1 MGDYAL
7 LYILFAPFVGAI
19 ALIFV
24 SNRQAMLVRGIAAGS
39 ALVSLLASLYLF
51 FAYDHVKGGFQFVQR
66 FEWSRQLGISLHLG
80 VDGIGTPLVLA
91 SSILLFAGIFVSWHI
106 KDRTKEF
113 YIWLLILAAATIGV
127 FMSLD
132 LFFLFFFYEMSV
144 IPMYLLLG
152 MWGSHTKKYNE
163 MTDPDGLKQRDSVGF
178 IFNFG
183 SNSKEYAAMKLVL
196 FLSAFAIVAL
206 MGILLI
212 YKYSG
217 LNTFDILVLREQA
230 KLMNIPVLGTTLDK
244 IIWLLIFFGFAS
256 IAPLWPLHS
265 WSPVGH
271 AAAPAATSMLHA
283 GVLMKLG
290 HFSIIRVAFEI
301 LPETTRELMPIAAVL
316 CMFSIVYG
324 GFVAFYAKDTKY
336 VIGYSSSSHMGY
348 VFLGMAALDYISLTG
363 AVMYM
368 FAHAMATG
376 MLFAM
381 AGWVY
386 DQTHSRDIPSLG
398 GLSNRMPFISGCFV
412 VACMASIGVPVTRY
426 LAVPGAGALAGAV
439 AKISRPC
446 ILKSAQFG
454 YDGKGQVRIAAG
466 TDLAEAWRHMGADL
480 GILEAEVD
488 FALEAS
494 VIIARGVDGGMALYP
509 PVENRHRHH
518 ILDETIAPARLAEST
533 VQQAEDTARRIAEA
547 LDLVGL
553 LAVELFV
560 TKDGKVLVNELAP
573 RPHNSGHWTIDACVT
588 SQFEQF
594 VRAVCG
600 LPLGSTAHHS
610 AAVMKNLIG
619 DEVGQWQE
627 ILRDPDAKLHLYGKA
642 EARPGRKMGHVTRLK
657 PLK

>member
-1 MGDYAL
+1 MGEYAL
-7 LYILFAPFVGAI
+7 LYILFAPFVGAL

-24 SNRQAMLVRGIAAGS
+24 SNRQPTLVRGIAAS
-39 ALVSLLASLYLF
+39 AAFVSLVASLYIF
-51 FAYDHVKGGFQFVQR
+51 YGYDPVQGGFQFVQK
-66 FEWSRQLGISLHLG
+66 FAWSKELGIALYLG

-106 KDRTKEF
+106 KDRAKEF

-132 LFFLFFFYEMSV
+132 LFFLYFFYEMSV

-152 MWGSHTKKYNE
+152 MWGSHTKKYLE
-163 MTDPDGLKQRDSVGF
+163 MTDPEGLKQRDSVGF

-196 FLSAFAIVAL
+196 FLSAFAVAAL

-212 YKYSG
+212 YKFSG

-230 KLMNIPVLGTTLDK
+230 NLMNIPVLGTTLDK
-244 IIWLLIFFGFAS
+244 IIWILVFFGFAS
-256 IAPLWPLHS
+256 IAPIWPLHS

-316 CMFSIVYG
+316 CMFSIIYG

-348 VFLGMAALDYISLTG
+348 VFLGMAALNYISLSG
-363 AVMYM
+363 AVIYM

-386 DQTHSRDIPSLG
+386 DQTHTRDIPSLG
-398 GLSNRMPFISGCFV
+398 GLSNKMPFISGCFIV
-412 VACMASIGVPVTRY
+412 GCMASIGMPGTVNFVAEIMIVVGSWNKYPLQVIVAMLGIVLTLAYLFKMMRGLFYGPMNQKYSHAHDAVGTVDRLPLLMMITISIGFGIFPMHLYEVVRSGVDPLIARITHVVPV
-426 LAVPGAGALAGAV
+426 AESDEG
-439 AKISRPC
+439 SRSV
-446 ILKSAQFG
+446 KASAEITQPPAIPMVSH
-454 YDGKGQVRIAAG
+454 KPIAQVS
-466 TDLAEAWRHMGADL
+466 
-480 GILEAEVD
+480 
-488 FALEAS
+488 EAS
-494 VIIARGVDGGMALYP
+494 RG
-509 PVENRHRHH
+509 
-518 ILDETIAPARLAEST
+518 
-533 VQQAEDTARRIAEA
+533 
-547 LDLVGL
+547 
-553 LAVELFV
+553 
-560 TKDGKVLVNELAP
+560 
-573 RPHNSGHWTIDACVT
+573 
-588 SQFEQF
+588 
-594 VRAVCG
+594 
-600 LPLGSTAHHS
+600 
-610 AAVMKNLIG
+610 
-619 DEVGQWQE
+619 GQE
-627 ILRDPDAKLHLYGKA
+627 
-642 EARPGRKMGHVTRLK
+642 
-657 PLK
+657 

>member
-1 MGDYAL
+1 MGEYAL
-7 LYILFAPFVGAI
+7 LYILFAPFAGAL

-24 SNRQAMLVRGIAAGS
+24 SNRQPTLVRGIAAS
-39 ALVSLLASLYLF
+39 AAFVSLVASLYIF
-51 FAYDHVKGGFQFVQR
+51 YGYDTVQGGFQFVQK
-66 FEWSRQLGISLHLG
+66 FAWSKELGIALYLG

-106 KDRTKEF
+106 KDRAKEF

-132 LFFLFFFYEMSV
+132 LFFLYFFYEMSV

-152 MWGSHTKKYNE
+152 MWGSHTKKYLE
-163 MTDPDGLKQRDSVGF
+163 MTDPEGLKQRDSIGF

-196 FLSAFAIVAL
+196 FLSAFAVAAL

-212 YKYSG
+212 YKFSG

-230 KLMNIPVLGTTLDK
+230 NLMNIPVLGTTLDK
-244 IIWLLIFFGFAS
+244 IIWILVFFGFAS
-256 IAPLWPLHS
+256 IAPIWPLHS

-316 CMFSIVYG
+316 CMFSIIYG

-348 VFLGMAALDYISLTG
+348 VFLGMAALNYISLSG
-363 AVMYM
+363 AVIYM

-386 DQTHSRDIPSLG
+386 DQTHTRDIPSLG
-398 GLSNRMPFISGCFV
+398 GLSNKMPFISGCFIV
-412 VACMASIGVPVTRY
+412 GCMASIGMPGTVNFVAEIMIVVGSWNKYPLQVIVAMLGIVLTLAYLFKMMRGLFYGPMNQKYSHAHDAVGTVDRLPLLMMITISIGFGIFPMHLYEVVRSGVDPLIARITHVVPV
-426 LAVPGAGALAGAV
+426 AESDEG
-439 AKISRPC
+439 SRSVKAAAEITQPPA
-446 ILKSAQFG
+446 IPMVSNKPIAQ
-454 YDGKGQVRIAAG
+454 VS
-466 TDLAEAWRHMGADL
+466 
-480 GILEAEVD
+480 
-488 FALEAS
+488 EAS
-494 VIIARGVDGGMALYP
+494 RG
-509 PVENRHRHH
+509 
-518 ILDETIAPARLAEST
+518 
-533 VQQAEDTARRIAEA
+533 
-547 LDLVGL
+547 
-553 LAVELFV
+553 
-560 TKDGKVLVNELAP
+560 
-573 RPHNSGHWTIDACVT
+573 
-588 SQFEQF
+588 
-594 VRAVCG
+594 
-600 LPLGSTAHHS
+600 
-610 AAVMKNLIG
+610 
-619 DEVGQWQE
+619 GQE
-627 ILRDPDAKLHLYGKA
+627 
-642 EARPGRKMGHVTRLK
+642 
-657 PLK
+657 